1 MGTSTRVRVNTDR
14 RSWWINDRPTNQIY
28 REISFRVMLEP
39 KANERERLC
48 ARPPPFHDSLHG
60 NDGERMRDLTKYL
73 TGLLLLRFGKGYRK
87 SGSDY
92 LRICSSVVLGKA
104 RMDVEIRKVSFVSLV
119 VYLLIVSFSF
129 LLGNFNAVKME

>member
-1 MGTSTRVRVNTDR
+1 
-14 RSWWINDRPTNQIY
+14 
-28 REISFRVMLEP
+28 MLEP

-48 ARPPPFHDSLHG
+48 ARPPPFHDSFYG

-119 VYLLIVSFSF
+119 VYF
-129 LLGNFNAVKME
+129 LTFLFFTWKFWRSQNGIIKISKDKKRIFK